1 MNQQVL
7 MKKIKQMQDE
17 MIKTQQEIEE
27 TVFFASSG
35 GGAVNVE
42 VYGTK
47 HLKSIEIDDDFEV
60 ESKEDLN
67 MLSEMIVAA
76 CNQAYKEIDDTT
88 KEKMAKYQSMLG
100 GFGGM
105 F

>member
-7 MKKIKQMQDE
+7 MKKIKKIQEE
-17 MIKTQQEIEE
+17 MLATQQEIEN
-27 TVFFASSG
+27 TVFYASAG
-35 GGAVNVE
+35 GVVDVE

-47 HLKSIEIDDDFEV
+47 EIKAVKVEDSFEI
-60 ESKEDLN
+60 ESKEDIE

-76 CNQAYKEIDDTT
+76 CNQAYREIEKTT
-88 KEKMAKYQSMLG
+88 KEKMDKYNSMLG
-100 GFGGM
+100 GFGGL

>member
-7 MKKIKQMQDE
+7 MKKIKKMQEE
-17 MIKTQQEIEE
+17 MLQAQQEIEN
-27 TVFFASSG
+27 TVFYASSG
-35 GGAVNVE
+35 GVVDVE

-47 HLKSIEIDDDFEV
+47 EIKAVNIQEDFEI
-60 ESKEDLN
+60 ESKEDVE

-76 CNQAYKEIDDTT
+76 CNQAYKEIEKTT
-88 KEKMAKYQSMLG
+88 KEKMDKYNSMLG
-100 GFGGM
+100 GFGGL

>member
-1 MNQQVL
+1 
-7 MKKIKQMQDE
+7 MKKLKQMQDE

-35 GGAVNVE
+35 GGVVNVE

-47 HLKSIEIDDDFEV
+47 HIKSIEIDEDFEA
-60 ESKEDLN
+60 ESKEDLE

-76 CNQAYKEIDDTT
+76 CNQAYTEIDKTT
-88 KEKMAKYQSMLG
+88 KERMAKYQSLLG

>member
-7 MKKIKQMQDE
+7 MKKIKKMQEE
-17 MIKTQQEIEE
+17 MLATQQEIEN
-27 TVFFASSG
+27 TVFYASAG
-35 GGAVNVE
+35 GVVDVE

-47 HLKSIEIDDDFEV
+47 EIKAVKVEDSFEI
-60 ESKEDLN
+60 ESKEDIE

-76 CNQAYKEIDDTT
+76 CNQAYREIEKTT
-88 KEKMAKYQSMLG
+88 KEKMDKYNSMLG
-100 GFGGM
+100 GFGGL

>member
-7 MKKIKQMQDE
+7 MKKIKKMQEE
-17 MIKTQQEIEE
+17 MLATQQEIEN
-27 TVFFASSG
+27 TVFYASSG
-35 GGAVNVE
+35 GVVDVE

-47 HLKSIEIDDDFEV
+47 EIKAVNIQEDFEI
-60 ESKEDLN
+60 ESKEDVE

-76 CNQAYKEIDDTT
+76 CNQAYKEIEKTT
-88 KEKMAKYQSMLG
+88 KEKMDKYNSMLG
-100 GFGGM
+100 GFGGL

>member
-27 TVFFASSG
+27 TVFYASSG
-35 GGAVNVE
+35 GVVNVE

-47 HLKSIEIDDDFEV
+47 HLKAIQISEDFEV
-60 ESKEDLN
+60 ETKEDLE
-67 MLSEMIVAA
+67 MLNDMIVAA
-76 CNQAYKEIDDTT
+76 CNQAYKEIDETT
-88 KEKMAKYQSMLG
+88 KERMSKYQSLLG

>member
-17 MIKTQQEIEE
+17 MIRTQQEIEE
-27 TVFFASSG
+27 TVFYASAG
-35 GGAVNVE
+35 GVVSVE

-47 HLKSIEIDDDFEV
+47 HLKAIKVEDDFEV
-60 ESKEDLN
+60 SSKEDIEMLN
-67 MLSEMIVAA
+67 DMIVAA
-76 CNQAYKEIDDTT
+76 CNQAYKEIDNTT
-88 KEKMAKYQSMLG
+88 KEKMAKYQSFLG